1 MRDMTFFQEIEHV
14 EVPWGERSIWSPVF
28 YYEIM
33 SMSVQF
39 LAPTDGVKA
48 LLPSPRLHPLRVM
61 PGQSVV
67 NLTLFR
73 YRDCDIGPYNEVSF
87 GIPVTLDK
95 ATPLLTGLL
104 WPMPSPLMIYS
115 RHLPVS
121 TEIARAAGAEFAGYP
136 KFVADIEFQ
145 QEDGWTT
152 CQASE
157 NGQHILTFSGRELP
171 LKQAPRRRLHIFTQR
186 NGRLLRCE
194 MITSEQAQGAS
205 ARRADLRLQLGD
217 HPMGREIAEL
227 PLGRLVGYQ
236 WSPKYQAVLTQ
247 VVESLPV

>member
-1 MRDMTFFQEIEHV
+1 MRGIVRRLLRGGELDGRNRLTVYVHHLVHQFGVEHPDQFQF
-14 EVPWGERSIWSPVF
+14 PPGEA
-28 YYEIM
+28 Y
-33 SMSVQF
+33 
-39 LAPTDGVKA
+39 L
-48 LLPSPRLHPLRVM
+48 
-61 PGQSVV
+61 
-67 NLTLFR
+67 
-73 YRDCDIGPYNEVSF
+73 
-87 GIPVTLDK
+87 
-95 ATPLLTGLL
+95 
-104 WPMPSPLMIYS
+104 
-115 RHLPVS
+115 
-121 TEIARAAGAEFAGYP
+121 
-136 KFVADIEFQ
+136 VADIEFQ

-171 LKQAPRRRLHIFTQR
+171 LKRAPRRRLHIFTQR